1 MICSMPISRPC
12 RPVSVCQVS
21 DSRKGTSLN
30 AKEKLQEFTRHHD
43 LGDISWSDELAQGPS
58 PSWWASDNVLIKGES
73 ERFGPVLAKVMSRH
87 AWSWRNRYN
96 TFAAAT
102 AAGEIGIAPVVHATD
117 AETGVVLTER
127 LTNGWRVARLDYYA
141 DPDFRARLVKAR
153 EDFRGLDIELS
164 PRSPLVD
171 VIHLLDECED
181 RGIAVDARVL
191 AMIDR
196 LKSFTDVLL
205 EYRKNLELRPSQGEA
220 TSSNL
225 MVNDA
230 GDLRIVGW
238 GSAAKLSRVHD
249 AALLVAEATPTVLD
263 ARSLIGELLPDASA
277 KDVAVTM
284 VVAVLEHLRWAL
296 LTTLR
301 ARTDPDDTLD
311 SVKYGLWHMTL
322 AHVAMND
329 THWTTQVE
337 EALA

>member
-1 MICSMPISRPC
+1 M
-12 RPVSVCQVS
+12 
-21 DSRKGTSLN
+21 SLN
-30 AKEKLQEFTRHHD
+30 ANEKLLEFTRHRD
-43 LGDISWSDELAQGPS
+43 LGDITWSDVVTQMPS
-58 PSWWASDNVLIKGES
+58 PSWWASDNVLVKGES

-87 AWSWRNRYN
+87 AWSWRNRFN

-117 AETGVVLTER
+117 AETGIVLTER
-127 LTNGWRVARLDYYA
+127 LTDGWRVARLDYYA
-141 DPDFRARLVKAR
+141 DPAFRAALVKAR
-153 EDFRGLDIELS
+153 EDFRALDLDLS

-181 RGIAVDARVL
+181 RGIAVDSRVL

-196 LKSFTDVLL
+196 LKPFTAVLL
-205 EYRKNLELRPSQGEA
+205 EYRKNLDLRPSQGEA
-220 TSSNL
+220 TSSNI

-249 AALLVAEATPTVLD
+249 AALLLAEATPTVLD
-263 ARSLIGELLPDASA
+263 AKTLLAELLPEASS
-277 KDVAVTM
+277 KDIAVAL
-284 VVAVLEHLRWAL
+284 VVSVLEHLRWAL

-301 ARTDPDDTLD
+301 SRIDPDDSLD

-322 AHVAMND
+322 AEIAMND
-329 THWTTQVE
+329 THWKTQVE